1 MYFQR
6 IQVTYDLL
14 PNDFSLKKNNTMNK
28 MLPILKATVERV
40 KLSTFYVWLS
50 RDGTQ
55 TVKCVSLMNL
65 ISIVVFFIWVL
76 LQILIWQRMIS
87 TLLFLI
93 LQIWSKIKNSWVVK
107 NTWYRKKNIF
117 LPMGLEY
124 WYQKKP

>member
-1 MYFQR
+1 MHFQR

-14 PNDFSLKKNNTMNK
+14 PNDFPLKKNNTMNK

-65 ISIVVFFIWVL
+65 ISIFVFFIWVL

>member
-1 MYFQR
+1 MHFQR

-14 PNDFSLKKNNTMNK
+14 PNDFPLKKNNTMNK

-50 RDGTQ
+50 KDGTQ

-65 ISIVVFFIWVL
+65 ISIFVFFIWVL

>member
-14 PNDFSLKKNNTMNK
+14 PNDFFLKKNNTMNK

-65 ISIVVFFIWVL
+65 ISIVVFFIWIL

>member
-76 LQILIWQRMIS
+76 LQILIWLRMIS

>member
-1 MYFQR
+1 MHFQR

-65 ISIVVFFIWVL
+65 ISIFVFFIWVL

>member
-1 MYFQR
+1 MHFQR

-14 PNDFSLKKNNTMNK
+14 PNDFPLKKNNTMNK

-65 ISIVVFFIWVL
+65 ISIFEFFIWVL

-87 TLLFLI
+87 TLLFLM

>member
-65 ISIVVFFIWVL
+65 ISIFVSFIWVL